1 MRIYAGGI
9 MTVLKSGTVILK
21 ATAVKASSLP
31 AAKRKAFAHAKS
43 QEDYDEELVQSID
56 VEFVAIPNGWLEKE
70 NTK

>member
-9 MTVLKSGTVILK
+9 MTVLKSGTVIL
-21 ATAVKASSLP
+21 KASSLP